1 MVAACEKAGV
11 KFGGVGHVVRFFSG
25 LLPSEGSY
33 CKRENRCAQGSA
45 NEPRGGTFPIWSPD
59 KWYGDYSKAVG
70 LS

>member
-1 MVAACEKAGV
+1 MLFVFFPDYYRV
-11 KFGGVGHVVRFFSG
+11 KEVIASG
-25 LLPSEGSY
+25 
-33 CKRENRCAQGSA
+33 ENRCAQGSA